1 MKNLLYLGIALG
13 ISLIGCLVLW
23 MRTRRPRSME
33 HSMKEFSK
41 ELGALAPTDPDAPP
55 QSFRSRGRNTG

>member
-13 ISLIGCLVLW
+13 ISIIGCLVLW
-23 MRTRRPRSME
+23 ARTRRPRSME

-41 ELGALAPTDPDAPP
+41 ELGALAPSEPPAPRQTLRP
-55 QSFRSRGRNTG
+55 RGRNPG